1 MITQFFVCWDYS
13 WQVSSVI
20 PTIILAN
27 VGRHWW
33 TLSPSRPNI
42 EYFNEGPSRSRGLF
56 WGDTDHPWPQYPRR
70 LASDDRRATQYCN
83 LEIFPRLTGPG
94 CHDFVTRHTFH
105 VTWFFVTHCTWQYTS
120 RPQVWRRPEWKMLLK
135 CDTGDDGCDDDTTI
149 CVCFTSW
156 VFSLGFMM
164 SFSKAESQCK
174 NICHPG
180 AGEKSKAG
188 AGLGFV
194 RHNLTFNVEINFKIW
209 YFTIVKT

>member
-1 MITQFFVCWDYS
+1 MWGDTGE
-13 WQVSSVI
+13 
-20 PTIILAN
+20 L
-27 VGRHWW
+27 
-33 TLSPSRPNI
+33 NI

-56 WGDTDHPWPQYPRR
+56 WGDTDHPWPQYPRQ

-94 CHDFVTRHTFH
+94 WRDPRNARIRRAPGATTCDASHISCHVILRDTLHLTIHKPARSDAAQNEKCCSTATRG
-105 VTWFFVTHCTWQYTS
+105 
-120 RPQVWRRPEWKMLLK
+120 R
-135 CDTGDDGCDDDTTI
+135 GCDDDTTI

-164 SFSKAESQCK
+164 SFSKAESQCE

-180 AGEKSKAG
+180 AGEKSEAG